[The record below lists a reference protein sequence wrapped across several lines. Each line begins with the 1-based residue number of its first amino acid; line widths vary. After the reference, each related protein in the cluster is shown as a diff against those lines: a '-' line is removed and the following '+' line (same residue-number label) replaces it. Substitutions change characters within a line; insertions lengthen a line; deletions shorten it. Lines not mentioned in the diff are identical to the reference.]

1 MQKLKLNVSGE
12 KKELIRCTC
21 KSCVSCSVSNTCS
34 NTMKG
39 PACTMY
45 HVFKENKT
53 SDEPNSGLW
62 GTFLFFSTVLRHYFS
77 LPIDP
82 FFVVEFSPIVHV
94 NL

>member
-1 MQKLKLNVSGE
+1 MCRARKRNLSDVHVNP
-12 KKELIRCTC
+12 
-21 KSCVSCSVSNTCS
+21 CVSCSVSNTSS

-77 LPIDP
+77 LQIDP

>member
-1 MQKLKLNVSGE
+1 
-12 KKELIRCTC
+12 
-21 KSCVSCSVSNTCS
+21 
-34 NTMKG
+34 
-39 PACTMY
+39 MY

-77 LPIDP
+77 LQIDP

-94 NL
+94 NLRSICLSIQTGRQSQGYGIYDLEIME